1 MPPFARNRV
10 LSREGEIVSP
20 ARRPISALRPSRYR
34 DLECVQLSADL
45 PDHGLKSG
53 EVGTIVHV
61 FDTAEAYLVE
71 FVNEDGS
78 TRALAE
84 LTPTQLEPV

>member
-1 MPPFARNRV
+1 MSQGLRPRSSAA
-10 LSREGEIVSP
+10 SRRHP
-20 ARRPISALRPSRYR
+20 PSRYR

-61 FDTAEAYLVE
+61 FDTADAYLVE

>member
-1 MPPFARNRV
+1 M
-10 LSREGEIVSP
+10 SQG
-20 ARRPISALRPSRYR
+20 LRPRSSGASDRQPPRRYR
-34 DLECVQLSADL
+34 DLECVQLRADL
-45 PDHGLKSG
+45 PDHGLRTG

-61 FDTAEAYLVE
+61 FDAADAYLVE

-84 LTPTQLEPV
+84 LTPRQIVPA